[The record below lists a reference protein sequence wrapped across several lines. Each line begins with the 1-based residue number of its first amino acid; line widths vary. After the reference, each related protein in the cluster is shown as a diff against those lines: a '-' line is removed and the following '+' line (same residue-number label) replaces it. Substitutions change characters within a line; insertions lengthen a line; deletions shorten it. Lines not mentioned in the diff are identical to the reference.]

1 MKKTII
7 ALMAAG
13 AALATISCN
22 KAEVA
27 SAPETEKQ
35 AQTLNLD
42 LNIPS
47 LGSDAD
53 TKAMKTG
60 WVAGDKLNIWFDDW
74 NPGKDTPDPDL
85 VITYDG
91 SNWTAG
97 ELKMSAKSDGTA
109 RSLKATD
116 GKMTV
121 VYEGYNDLSQ
131 YTANWNKS
139 EWYSPAG
146 SIESAAGS
154 RSVFATKLIA
164 YSEGVSYTYAEGDN
178 TLTASISSF
187 KFWTRFKVLVKGVTA
202 EMKSATKD
210 YFLKVSCSS
219 DEAAFEYS
227 ASGSLRV
234 YYDSDS
240 SCPKVGNGSPNYK
253 GCQRGVLEGDDLA
266 FYYRGDS
273 ASDVINISTAT
284 DIKFELYKTG
294 ETTALSSYTAK
305 NKTLTLSDD
314 ECVGISIKY
323 SSFD

>member
-1 MKKTII
+1 
-7 ALMAAG
+7 MAAA
-13 AALATISCN
+13 AALSAVSCN

-27 SAPETEKQ
+27 SAPEAEKQ

-74 NPGKDTPDPDL
+74 NPGTTTPDPDL
-85 VITYDG
+85 IITYNG
-91 SNWTAG
+91 STWTAG

-131 YTANWNKS
+131 YSTQWNNNNNS
-139 EWYSPAG
+139 EWYTPAG
-146 SIESAAGS
+146 STEAPVSYK
-154 RSVFATKLIA
+154 SVLATKLVA

-178 TLTASISSF
+178 ILTASISSF

-202 EMKSATKD
+202 EMKSAPAN

-227 ASGSLRV
+227 ASGSLTV
-234 YYDSDS
+234 YYNSDFS
-240 SCPKVGNGSPNYK
+240 YPKVGDGSPNYD

-294 ETTALSSYTAK
+294 GTTALSSYTATG
-305 NKTLTLSDD
+305 KTLTLSDD
-314 ECVGISIKY
+314 KCQGISITY
-323 SSFD
+323 SKFSSTASE

>member
-1 MKKTII
+1 
-7 ALMAAG
+7 MAAG
-13 AALATISCN
+13 AALAAVSCN

-27 SAPETEKQ
+27 SAPGAVEQ
-35 AQTLNLD
+35 AQTLNLN

-53 TKAMKTG
+53 TKAMKIG

-74 NPGKDTPDPDL
+74 NPGKTTSDPDL

-91 SNWTAG
+91 TNWTAG
-97 ELKMSAKSDGTA
+97 ELNMSAKSDGTA

-131 YTANWNKS
+131 YTTTWNNNSSS

-146 SIESAAGS
+146 STESAAS
-154 RSVFATKLIA
+154 YKSVLATKLVA
-164 YSEGVSYTYAEGDN
+164 YSEGVSYTYDEGKN

-187 KFWTRFKVLVKGVTA
+187 KFWTRFKVLVKDVAA
-202 EMKSATKD
+202 EMKSAPAN

-219 DEAAFEYS
+219 DNTAFDWS
-227 ASGSLRV
+227 ASGSLTV
-234 YYDSDS
+234 YYNSDFS
-240 SCPKVGNGSPNYK
+240 YPKVGVGSPNYN

-273 ASDVINISTAT
+273 TSDVINISTAT
-284 DIKFELYKTG
+284 DIKFELYKNG
-294 ETTALSSYTAK
+294 ETVALSSHTAK

-314 ECVGISIKY
+314 KCVGISINY
-323 SSFD
+323 SSFK